1 MVARARPTAA
11 RSTTRAA
18 LTCPSPVLVAQVAE
32 DPRPQEHERQPAL
45 PWREHDLLARVALC
59 LAQDV
64 IEPALEGHHVLG
76 PAAGR
81 PHARRQP
88 GPPPGDREPA
98 RLHEGAQ
105 DRLPLRRVALQ
116 DRHGLKETSE
126 DEVVAPLYR
135 CFAAQVRER
144 NNRALGSNRRALGYR
159 DSQRD

>member
-81 PHARRQP
+81 PHARP
-88 GPPPGDREPA
+88 GEITGEPA
-98 RLHEGAQ
+98 ALAGHGRAGERVGPGGRLHE
-105 DRLPLRRVALQ
+105 LSL
-116 DRHGLKETSE
+116 
-126 DEVVAPLYR
+126 
-135 CFAAQVRER
+135 
-144 NNRALGSNRRALGYR
+144 
-159 DSQRD
+159 